1 MSKIL
6 FIGGTGNISLSCVEE
21 AAKAGHDVYVFNRG
35 RSIPESLAGVTQIV
49 GDMDDDKSYAQ
60 LADQQWDVVAQFMA
74 FMPAQIQRDID
85 IFSGNTGHYIFISSA
100 SCYQHTAD
108 SYIIT
113 ELTPTINPHW
123 KYSQNKIECESV
135 LKSCVNL
142 NWTIVRP
149 SHTVRTWLPTLIGED
164 IVWRL
169 LNDRPLL
176 VPGDGNAPWTLTR
189 SEDFAVPFVALMG
202 VKDAYFEDFHI
213 TGDAGFT
220 WDAIYQQ
227 IAKSYGKSA
236 NIVHVSTDTI
246 VAMAPDF
253 AGSLLG
259 DKAWTTLFDN
269 SKVKKVAGDFS
280 CETNLE
286 NILSGP
292 LEWTKANSSVS
303 NPSNPEL
310 EATVDRI
317 IAAALKL
324 GG

>member
-1 MSKIL
+1 
-6 FIGGTGNISLSCVEE
+6 
-21 AAKAGHDVYVFNRG
+21 
-35 RSIPESLAGVTQIV
+35 
-49 GDMDDDKSYAQ
+49 
-60 LADQQWDVVAQFMA
+60 
-74 FMPAQIQRDID
+74 MPT
-85 IFSGNTGHYIFISSA
+85 F
-100 SCYQHTAD
+100 
-108 SYIIT
+108 
-113 ELTPTINPHW
+113 
-123 KYSQNKIECESV
+123 
-135 LKSCVNL
+135 
-142 NWTIVRP
+142 
-149 SHTVRTWLPTLIGED
+149 IGED

-317 IAAALKL
+317 IAAAVKL